1 MSKAVLMSIQPKWCT
16 EIADGKKT
24 IEVRKTRPKLET
36 PFKVYIYCTR
46 PYTGSTDDNFYIY
59 PNDKPRKVNGYV
71 IGEFICDD
79 IDTVHVFYDILYCVK
94 NSQENKLGQMCMTI
108 EEVKAYLGEKDGYN
122 WHISD
127 LKIYDVP
134 KTLRE
139 FYPIKPK
146 RIEDWTDKDDCAY
159 CKYHKWVGSMQEYVK
174 KGKPMRERCT
184 LGKPEPICEYTPP
197 VSRPPQSWCYVEE
210 N

>member
-1 MSKAVLMSIQPKWCT
+1 M
-16 EIADGKKT
+16 
-24 IEVRKTRPKLET
+24 ET
-36 PFKVYIYCTR
+36 PFKVYIYCIR

-79 IDTVHVFYDILYCVK
+79 IDTVHVFNDILYCVK

-134 KTLRE
+134 KTLSEFKHPCPYTDGTHCIQQKCE
-139 FYPIKPK
+139 FYG
-146 RIEDWTDKDDCAY
+146 DWSGVCRN
-159 CKYHKWVGSMQEYVK
+159 WME
-174 KGKPMRERCT
+174 
-184 LGKPEPICEYTPP
+184 
-197 VSRPPQSWCYVEE
+197 RPPQSWCYVEE